1 MAGGKLSALMVAKA
15 PKPGHY
21 ADGGCLY
28 LRVKRSGSK
37 QWFFRYKRTDR
48 ATGRIRDHWVGLGGV
63 ELFSL
68 AEARQRA
75 LELRRL
81 LRMGG
86 DPLAEERARRR
97 GTAGRTFREA
107 LEAYLEAHAAKWSNH
122 KHAAQWRSSLEQHAA
137 FLFSEPVT
145 RIDTEAVLRV
155 LKPLWLRLP
164 ETASRVRG
172 RIEAVLAYAIVH
184 GWRSGPNPAAWRG
197 HLDALLPSPKAVR
210 PVEHFAAL
218 PWQDVPQVWG
228 RLMQSGG
235 M

>member
-37 QWFFRYKRTDR
+37 QWFFRFKRTNPE
-48 ATGRIRDHWVGLGGV
+48 TGRIRDTWVGLGSV

-81 LRMGG
+81 LRTGG

-97 GTAGRTFREA
+97 GTAGEKTFGQA
-107 LEAYLEAHAAKWSNH
+107 LEAYLEAHASRWSNP
-122 KHAAQWRSSLEQHAA
+122 KHAAQWRTSLTRHARG
-137 FLFSEPVT
+137 LFNEPLS
-145 RIDTEAVLRV
+145 RIDTPAILEV
-155 LKPLWLRLP
+155 LKPIWKKVP

-172 RIEAVLAYAIVH
+172 RIEAVLAYAIAH
-184 GWRSGPNPAAWRG
+184 GWRSGPNPAVWRG
-197 HLDALLPSPKAVR
+197 HLEALLPSPR
-210 PVEHFAAL
+210 E
-218 PWQDVPQVWG
+218 
-228 RLMQSGG
+228 
-235 M
+235 